1 MKPILDQVIAV
12 AARTSANPRTRLEI
26 EAEQLA
32 LSLPPLRATATLAR
46 ASVDPGVHGHKRAG
60 TGESFWQFR
69 RFQEGDFRSD
79 IDWRASARH
88 EHLHVR
94 EREKEAPLRFRL
106 WWSNAHTMSYR
117 SKRKLPYKHER
128 AAVLLLALARL
139 LRRGGEKVET
149 LEGEAENPLNR
160 APAESRASCL
170 ILAGDFLDVSD
181 DLYEQMRPLAS
192 GNATGH
198 LLHIIDP
205 AEEKFPFQGRTGF
218 TNAEGAVRQI
228 LGNAEDCT
236 HEYQNRFTRHCDR
249 IGKIARALGWSLQRH
264 YTDETAQDALLQLHQ
279 RLSAPAGGMS

>member
-1 MKPILDQVIAV
+1 MKLILDQVIAV
-12 AARTSANPRTRLEI
+12 AAKTSASPRTRLEI

-69 RFQEGDFRSD
+69 RFQEGDFRND

-106 WWSNAHTMSYR
+106 WWSNAHTMSYH
-117 SKRKLPYKHER
+117 SKRTLPYKHER
-128 AAVLLLALARL
+128 ATVLLLALARL

-149 LEGEAENPLNR
+149 LEGETENPLNH

-170 ILAGDFLDVSD
+170 ILASDFLDASD

-192 GNATGH
+192 SNATGH

-205 AEEKFPFQGRTGF
+205 AEKKFPFQGRTGF
-218 TNAEGAVRQI
+218 TNAEGVVRQI

-236 HEYQNRFTRHCDR
+236 REYQNRFTQHCDR

-264 YTDETAQDALLQLHQ
+264 YTDETPQDALLQLHQ
-279 RLSAPAGGMS
+279 RLSTPAGVVS

>member
-1 MKPILDQVIAV
+1 MKPILDQVIA
-12 AARTSANPRTRLEI
+12 AAAKTPMRSRAHLEI

-60 TGESFWQFR
+60 AGESFWQFR

-106 WWSNAHTMSYR
+106 WYSSAPTMSYR
-117 SKRKLPYKHER
+117 SRRKLPHKHER

-139 LRRGGEKVET
+139 LRRGGEKVEM
-149 LEGEAENPLNR
+149 LEGEAENPLNH
-160 APAESRASCL
+160 APAASRASCL
-170 ILAGDFLDVSD
+170 ILASDFLDAPD
-181 DLYEQMRPLAS
+181 DLYERMRPLAS
-192 GNATGH
+192 GKATGH

-205 AEEKFPFQGRTGF
+205 AEEQFPFQGRTGF
-218 TNAEGAVRQI
+218 TSAEGIVRQI

-236 HEYQNRFTRHCDR
+236 REYQARFAQHCER
-249 IGKIARALGWSLQRH
+249 LGKIAQALGWSLQRH
-264 YTDETAQDALLQLHQ
+264 HTGETAQSALLQLHQ
-279 RLSAPAGGMS
+279 RLSTPAGVSP

>member
-1 MKPILDQVIAV
+1 MRPILDQVIAV
-12 AARTSANPRTRLEI
+12 AARTSANSRTRLEI
-26 EAEQLA
+26 EAEKLA

-106 WWSNAHTMSYR
+106 WWSNSHTMSYNSR
-117 SKRKLPYKHER
+117 RKLPHKHER
-128 AAVLLLALARL
+128 ATVLLLALARL

-149 LEGEAENPLNR
+149 LEGETENPLNR
-160 APAESRASCL
+160 APTESRASCL
-170 ILAGDFLDVSD
+170 ILASDFLDAPD
-181 DLYEQMRPLAS
+181 DLYERMRPLAS
-192 GNATGH
+192 GNTTGH
-198 LLHIIDP
+198 LLHIVDP
-205 AEEKFPFQGRTGF
+205 AEKKFPFQGRTGF
-218 TNAEGAVRQI
+218 TNAEGVIRQI

-236 HEYQNRFTRHCDR
+236 REYRKRFTQHCDR
-249 IGKIARALGWSLQRH
+249 IEKTARALGWSLQRH
-264 YTDETAQDALLQLHQ
+264 YTDETARDALLKLHQ
-279 RLSAPAGGMS
+279 RLSAPAGAAS